1 MKEVHQVN
9 LLKLNQYLS
18 NEMKAN
24 NFENFHIRK
33 WFSFVEETLA
43 NETGQLADG
52 EPVYKYAIAAAI
64 HNPFAGQ
71 FKEDLST
78 LIEKSPELG
87 KEFGRRIQE
96 LANGKEIISYGK
108 AILVGMNCE
117 YEHGNA
123 FLTNPAANPVRDA
136 IGGGKSWVPSTGK
149 RGVAGTI
156 VDVPLAHKNALYVR
170 SHYDTISLSF
180 NDAPNLDELIVIWAF
195 ATRGRLHARL
205 GGLEAEDVKGEDG
218 LV

>member
-1 MKEVHQVN
+1 MKP
-9 LLKLNQYLS
+9 
-18 NEMKAN
+18 A
-24 NFENFHIRK
+24 NFENYHIRK

-43 NETGQLADG
+43 NETGELADG
-52 EPVYKYAIAAAI
+52 EPVYKYAVAAAI
-64 HNPFAGQ
+64 HNPFAGK
-71 FKEDLST
+71 FAKDLSE

-87 KEFGRRIQE
+87 KEFGRRIQA
-96 LANGKEIISYGK
+96 LAAGHEIVSYGK

-123 FLTNPAANPVRDA
+123 FLTNPAANPIRDA
-136 IGGGKSWVPSTGK
+136 VGGGKSWVPSTGK
-149 RGVAGTI
+149 RGSAGTI
-156 VDVPLAHKNALYVR
+156 IDVPLAHKNALYVR

-180 NDAPNLDELIVIWAF
+180 NDGPANDELIIIWAF

-205 GGLEAEDVKGEDG
+205 GGLKAEEVKGEDG